1 MNKIN
6 SYKDLLV
13 WQKGMEIVKLVYAIS
28 SHFPKEEMFG
38 LTSQIRRAS
47 TSIPLNIAEGYG
59 RSSRL
64 SYRSFIRI
72 ARSSNHELET
82 ALEIALM
89 LEFVVEKDVVEL
101 KRNIEEESRM
111 LNSLIQ
117 KLSDESPKDNK

>member
-6 SYKDLLV
+6 SFKDLLV

-28 SHFPKEEMFG
+28 SNFPKEEMFG
-38 LTSQIRRAS
+38 LTSQIRRAA

-72 ARSSNHELET
+72 ARSSNQELDT
-82 ALEIALM
+82 ALEIAMM
-89 LEFVVEKDVVEL
+89 LEFVSENDVLEL

-117 KLSDESPKDNK
+117 KLGDEQKDNK

>member
-6 SYKDLLV
+6 SFKDLLV

-28 SHFPKEEMFG
+28 SNFPKEEIFG
-38 LTSQIRRAS
+38 LTSQIRRAA

-72 ARSSNHELET
+72 ARSSNQELET
-82 ALEIALM
+82 AMEIALM
-89 LEFVVEKDVVEL
+89 LEFVSDKDVVEL

-117 KLSDESPKDNK
+117 KLSDEQKDNK

>member
-6 SYKDLLV
+6 SFKDLLV
-13 WQKGMEIVKLVYAIS
+13 WQTGMEIVKLVYAIS
-28 SHFPKEEMFG
+28 SNFPKEEMFG
-38 LTSQIRRAS
+38 LTSQIRRAA

-72 ARSSNHELET
+72 ARSSNQELDT

-89 LEFVVEKDVVEL
+89 LEFVSENDVLEL

-117 KLSDESPKDNK
+117 KLGDEQKDNK